1 MQVLKLDYLHCIMRE
16 IYTWSCSSAWD
27 TGSGPY
33 IDHAVVEEQPKN
45 SGGRSGRLLEFGYH
59 HRLNHSLQV
68 TTSRVL
74 IEIHA

>member
-1 MQVLKLDYLHCIMRE
+1 MGY
-16 IYTWSCSSAWD
+16 
-27 TGSGPY
+27 GSGAY
-33 IDHAVVEEQPKN
+33 IDHAVVEEQAKN
-45 SGGRSGRLLEFGYH
+45 SSGRSGRLLEFGYH